1 MTLQKSERSRYLLDA
16 NVAGSPL
23 SIQQQIS
30 SVFGEIREQSV
41 TTISLSDY
49 RAAFDAFA
57 ALTTPR
63 QDVTIE
69 ALTID
74 GLAAEWIIPANPI
87 PERVILYFHSGSYI
101 SGSLMTDR
109 ALVSKLACL
118 TQTKI
123 LQVAYRIAPEH
134 PFPIAIYDGLA
145 TYRWL
150 LTNGHASHTIALIGV
165 APGAGIVLS
174 MLPLLR
180 EQGKALPVVAALL
193 SPLIDITPASI
204 RAKRHI
210 TTDIVFSAAMLDF
223 AATMYAGQ
231 EHASSP
237 LASPLY
243 ADLHGLPPLFIKV
256 GENEMFHDDGY
267 RLQERAR
274 SYNVRAH
281 CITWADMF
289 HGWQAF
295 ADVLPKGRLAL
306 EQIAAY
312 FEKYFVLAKKA

>member
-1 MTLQKSERSRYLLDA
+1 MER
-16 NVAGSPL
+16 
-23 SIQQQIS
+23 
-30 SVFGEIREQSV
+30 VFQELREQPV
-41 TTISLSDY
+41 TTMSVEGY
-49 RAAFDAFA
+49 RAAFDAFS

-74 GLAAEWIIPANPI
+74 GLVAEWIIPANPV
-87 PERVILYFHSGSYI
+87 PEQVILYFHSGSYI
-101 SGSLMTDR
+101 NGSLMTDR
-109 ALVSKLACL
+109 ALVSMLACL
-118 TQTKI
+118 THTKI

-134 PFPIAIYDGLA
+134 PFPAAICDGLA

-150 LTNGHASHTIALIGV
+150 LTNGHAPHTIALVGV
-165 APGAGIVLS
+165 AAGAGIVLS

-180 EQGKALPVVAALL
+180 EQGEALPVVAALL
-193 SPLIDITPASI
+193 SPLIDMTPASI
-204 RAKRHI
+204 MAKRHI
-210 TTDIVFSAAMLDF
+210 TTDIVFSSAMLDF
-223 AATMYAGQ
+223 AATMYASQ
-231 EHASSP
+231 ENASSP

-243 ADLHGLPPLFIKV
+243 ADLHGLPPLFIQV
-256 GENEMFHDDGY
+256 GENEIFHDDGY

-274 SYNVRAH
+274 SYNVKAH

-295 ADVLPKGRLAL
+295 ADVMPKGRLAL

-312 FEKYFVLAKKA
+312 FEKYFVLAKRT